1 MTKHTT
7 RRWQWYE
14 LVRYVP
20 EVQHGDKGAAMAHKY
35 WTVDRIGGEQV
46 TFADFVARHGLQM
59 KVVERNRSMGAS
71 LRYYAYLDRVETKDG
86 CVLRSEFG
94 DGPTPELAVANYAAL
109 LRGKLLVHKAGYE
122 DRREIQAPN
131 EWLAE
136 SDEGPGAQT
145 AQPSASAVWLLQVR
159 SHVDGWVIAHH
170 DRPTVPAHT
179 AEPAKP
185 TRGDERFVRYLP
197 ADDARSDLDLVAAKI
212 RLAVGLLEKERV
224 PAQAMGLLKEAL
236 EWNGR

>member
-1 MTKHTT
+1 MNPDPKK
-7 RRWQWYE
+7 RWQWYE

-46 TFADFVARHGLQM
+46 TFV
-59 KVVERNRSMGAS
+59 
-71 LRYYAYLDRVETKDG
+71 
-86 CVLRSEFG
+86 
-94 DGPTPELAVANYAAL
+94 
-109 LRGKLLVHKAGYE
+109 RGKLLVHKAGYE